1 MPARSPTR
9 PGPSALPNTLRDI
22 PNVGPATEADLRLL
36 GVEAPGDLD
45 GRDPFQMYDTL
56 CRLTGARHD
65 PCVIDVFMATTDFA
79 KTGEPRPWWAYT
91 SERKRLLAARDAAP
105 PHRSA

>member
-9 PGPSALPNTLRDI
+9 PGPSASPNTLRDI

-36 GVEAPGDLD
+36 GVEEPGDLA
-45 GRDPFQMYDTL
+45 GLDPFQMYDTL

-65 PCVIDVFMATTDFA
+65 PCVIDVFMAAIAHVD
-79 KTGEPRPWWAYT
+79 TGDRRPWWAFT
-91 SERKRLLAARDAAP
+91 PRRKRLLAAAAG
-105 PHRSA
+105 R